1 MTAPIWLTA
10 ADVALIADRLRAL
23 GWLAP
28 DEALSDVTT
37 AGDGNLNLVLRVS
50 AGSRSA
56 ILKQAR
62 PWVEKYPTIAAP
74 VARSAVEASF
84 YRLVHAAPAL
94 GAFMPQL
101 LGVDPA
107 WHLLLLEDV
116 GRQADSAALY
126 HRASADPAARAR
138 LVAFMAGLHAL
149 AVPHAAMPDNR
160 AMLVLNHAHIFT
172 LPFAQADRDLA
183 ATASLLGDRYL
194 LGAGPLLHG
203 DFFPGAWVYG
213 DDGVK
218 VIDPEFCL
226 FGPPEFDLGVMVAH
240 LIVAGDEV
248 DAPNALSA
256 AYQSA
261 SGGAVDAA
269 LVGRFAGIELWRRL
283 HGVAPLPA
291 PIDDQQKAALT
302 ALAAR
307 LIRA

>member
-10 ADVALIADRLRAL
+10 ADVEPIAERLRGLHWMASEEVL
-23 GWLAP
+23 TGV
-28 DEALSDVTT
+28 SS

-62 PWVEKYPTIAAP
+62 PWVEKYPMIAAP

-84 YRLVHAAPAL
+84 YRLIHATPML

-116 GRQADSAALY
+116 GGQADSTALY
-126 HRASADPAARAR
+126 RRAATDPAARGR
-138 LVAFMAGLHAL
+138 LIAFLAGLHAL
-149 AVPHAAMPDNR
+149 DGSPTAMPDNR

-172 LPFAQADRDLA
+172 LPFAHADQDLA

-226 FGPPEFDLGVMVAH
+226 FGPPEFDLGVMAAH
-240 LIVAGDEV
+240 LIVAGDPTN
-248 DAPNALSA
+248 APDALSA
-256 AYQSA
+256 AYRSA
-261 SGGAVDAA
+261 GGGAIDPG

-283 HGVAPLPA
+283 HGVAPLPVK
-291 PIDDQQKAALT
+291 IDDRRKAALT
-302 ALAAR
+302 ALAAQ

>member
-10 ADVALIADRLRAL
+10 ADTALIADRLCAL

-28 DEALSDVTT
+28 DEALTGVAS

-50 AGSRSA
+50 AGGRSA

-74 VARSAVEASF
+74 VERSAVEASF

-94 GAFMPQL
+94 ATFMPQL

-107 WHLLLLEDV
+107 WHLLLMEDV
-116 GRQADSAALY
+116 GEQADAAALY
-126 HRASADPAARAR
+126 RRASVDSASRAR
-138 LVAFMAGLHAL
+138 LIGFLAGLHTLDISQAAL
-149 AVPHAAMPDNR
+149 PDNR
-160 AMLVLNHAHIFT
+160 AMLELNHAHLFT
-172 LPFAQADRDLA
+172 LPFAGADSDLA
-183 ATASLLGDRYL
+183 ATAARLGQRYL

-226 FGPPEFDLGVMVAH
+226 FGPPEFDLGVMAAH
-240 LIVAGDEV
+240 LIVSGDPP
-248 DAPNALSA
+248 DAPDKLGA
-256 AYQSA
+256 AYQLA
-261 SGGAVDAA
+261 GGGAVDSA
-269 LVGRFAGIELWRRL
+269 LIRRFAGIELWRRL
-283 HGVAPLPA
+283 HGVAPLPVVLDH
-291 PIDDQQKAALT
+291 PRKDALI
-302 ALAAR
+302 ALAAQ

>member
-1 MTAPIWLTA
+1 MTAPIWLAA
-10 ADVALIADRLRAL
+10 ADTALIADRLRAL

-28 DEALSDVTT
+28 DEALTGVAS

-50 AGSRSA
+50 AGGRSA

-74 VARSAVEASF
+74 VERSAVEASF

-94 GAFMPQL
+94 GAFMPLL

-116 GRQADSAALY
+116 GEQADAAALY
-126 HRASADPAARAR
+126 RRASIDPASRAR
-138 LVAFMAGLHAL
+138 LIGFLAGLHAL
-149 AVPHAAMPDNR
+149 KVSQAALPDNR
-160 AMLVLNHAHIFT
+160 AMLELNHAHIFT
-172 LPFAQADRDLA
+172 LPFDGADRDLA
-183 ATASLLGDRYL
+183 ATAARLGQRYL

-226 FGPPEFDLGVMVAH
+226 FGPPEFDLGVMAAH
-240 LIVAGDEV
+240 LIVSGDPP
-248 DAPNALSA
+248 DAQDNLGA
-256 AYQSA
+256 AYQLA
-261 SGGAVDAA
+261 GGGVVDST
-269 LVGRFAGIELWRRL
+269 VIGRFAGIELWRRL
-283 HGVAPLPA
+283 HGVAPLPI
-291 PIDDQQKAALT
+291 PIDDPHKAALI

>member
-10 ADVALIADRLRAL
+10 ADTGLIADELRAL

-28 DEALSDVTT
+28 DEALTGVAS

-50 AGSRSA
+50 AGERSA

-62 PWVEKYPTIAAP
+62 PWVEKYPSLAAP
-74 VARSAVEASF
+74 VERSAVEASF

-94 GAFMPQL
+94 TTFMPQL

-116 GRQADSAALY
+116 GEQADAAALY
-126 HRASADPAARAR
+126 RRASVDPASRAR
-138 LVAFMAGLHAL
+138 LIGFLAGLHMLEISQAAL
-149 AVPHAAMPDNR
+149 PDNR
-160 AMLVLNHAHIFT
+160 AMLELNHAHIFT
-172 LPFAQADRDLA
+172 LPFAGADSDLA
-183 ATASLLGDRYL
+183 ATAARLGQRYL

-203 DFFPGAWVYG
+203 DFYPGAWAYG

-226 FGPPEFDLGVMVAH
+226 FGPPEFDLGVMAAH
-240 LIVAGDEV
+240 LIGSGDPPE
-248 DAPNALSA
+248 APDNLGA

-261 SGGAVDAA
+261 GGGAVDSA
-269 LVGRFAGIELWRRL
+269 LIRRFAGIELWRRL
-283 HGVAPLPA
+283 FGVAPLPVVL
-291 PIDDQQKAALT
+291 DHRRKDALI
-302 ALAAR
+302 ALAAG

>member
-10 ADVALIADRLRAL
+10 ADTAVIGNRLHAL

-28 DEALSDVTT
+28 DEALTGVAS

-50 AGSRSA
+50 AGERSA

-62 PWVEKYPTIAAP
+62 PWVEKYPSLAAP
-74 VARSAVEASF
+74 VERSAVEASF

-94 GAFMPQL
+94 TTFMPQL

-116 GRQADSAALY
+116 GEQADAAALY
-126 HRASADPAARAR
+126 RRASVDPASRAR
-138 LVAFMAGLHAL
+138 LIGFLAGLHMLEISQAAL
-149 AVPHAAMPDNR
+149 PGNR
-160 AMLVLNHAHIFT
+160 AMLELNHAHIFT
-172 LPFAQADRDLA
+172 LPFAGGDRDLA
-183 ATASLLGDRYL
+183 ATAARLGERYL
-194 LGAGPLLHG
+194 LGVGPLLHG

-226 FGPPEFDLGVMVAH
+226 FGPPEFDLGVMAAH
-240 LIVAGDEV
+240 LIVAGD
-248 DAPNALSA
+248 APETPDDLAA

-261 SGGAVDAA
+261 GGGAVDSA
-269 LVGRFAGIELWRRL
+269 LIRRFAGIELWRRL
-283 HGVAPLPA
+283 FGVAPLPVVL
-291 PIDDQQKAALT
+291 DHRRKDALI
-302 ALAAR
+302 ALAAG